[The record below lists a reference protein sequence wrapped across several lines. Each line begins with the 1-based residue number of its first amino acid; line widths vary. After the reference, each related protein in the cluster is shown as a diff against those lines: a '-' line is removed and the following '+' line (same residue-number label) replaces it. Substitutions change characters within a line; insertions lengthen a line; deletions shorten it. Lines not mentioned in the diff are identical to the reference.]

1 MFNKTKNRSLLVAG
15 ALFVAAS
22 ITACSKSK
30 GGDTG
35 PTPEGKPEFAIHYST
50 SKGSYLLPIHDLM
63 SGVITPVG
71 KGTDVTNIFTW
82 GENIIQKG
90 KYFYTVE
97 PNSGKFGKYNF
108 ENGVLQTIKE
118 IPFSAMSYLYLGWH
132 TWVDNKTLMIGGRGN
147 SEYAVIDVDNMTI
160 VKSGVFDTGKELPK
174 DHTLSVNSI
183 TPQGGKVFLT
193 FMVRNEVTELTYDT
207 AYTASVDYPSLTNFK
222 ITGKDTRSAP
232 PGALRNGYFHKFSDQ
247 GNTYILTHPMP
258 MLGGNKP
265 NMPTGFYRV
274 KDGSTVLDPGYFFN
288 ISALSQ
294 GDNQLGVEYLG
305 NGKALLINARDAK
318 NVVKE
323 KNDWWYKPMWEYI
336 VVDVNTQQI
345 VKKLDFPG
353 LLNSRSAIVKNGKA
367 YIAVNDA
374 KADAIYIWEYDPGT
388 DKLTKGAKIEGGDGD
403 TPVLYK
409 LR

>member
-1 MFNKTKNRSLLVAG
+1 MFTKTKNRSLLFAA
-15 ALFVAAS
+15 ALFTAAS

-30 GGDTG
+30 DG
-35 PTPEGKPEFAIHYST
+35 PAQANPEFALHYST
-50 SKGSYLLPIHDLM
+50 AKGSYLLPIDDLM
-63 SGVITPVG
+63 SGTISPVG
-71 KGTDVTNIFTW
+71 KGTDVTSIFTW

-90 KYFYTVE
+90 KYFYNLE
-97 PNSGKFGKYNF
+97 PTGAKFGKYTF
-108 ENGVLQTIKE
+108 EKGFLEPIKV

-132 TWVDNKTLMIGGRGN
+132 TWINDRTLMIGGRGN
-147 SEYAVIDVDNMTI
+147 SEYAVINVDNMNI
-160 VKSGVFDTGKELPK
+160 EKSGVFDTGKELPK
-174 DHTLSVNSI
+174 DHTLSINSI
-183 TPQGGKVFLT
+183 TPQGAKIFLT
-193 FMVRNEVTELTYDT
+193 FMVRNEVTKLTYDT
-207 AYTASVDYPSLTNFK
+207 AYTASVDYPSLNNFK

-274 KDGSTVLDPGYFFN
+274 KDGTTVLDPGYFFN

-323 KNDWWYKPMWEYI
+323 KDDWWYKPMWEYI
-336 VVDVNTQQI
+336 VVDVNTQSI
-345 VKKLDFPG
+345 IKKLDFPG

-367 YIAVNDA
+367 YIAVNDP
-374 KADAIYIWEYDPGT
+374 KADAIYIWEYDPAT
-388 DKLTKGAKIEGGDGD
+388 DKLTRGAKIDGGDGD

>member
-1 MFNKTKNRSLLVAG
+1 MFTKTKNRSLLFAA
-15 ALFVAAS
+15 ALFTAAS

-35 PTPEGKPEFAIHYST
+35 PGPEGNPEFAIHYST

-71 KGTDVTNIFTW
+71 KGTDVTSIFTW

-97 PNSGKFGKYNF
+97 PNSGKFGKYSF
-108 ENGVLQTIKE
+108 EKGVLETVKE
-118 IPFSAMSYLYLGWH
+118 IPFTAMSYLYLGWH
-132 TWVDNKTLMIGGRGN
+132 TWIDGKTLMIGGRGN
-147 SEYAVIDVDNMTI
+147 SEYAVINVDNMTI
-160 VKSGVFDTGKELPK
+160 EKSGVFNTGKELPK

-183 TPQGGKVFLT
+183 TPQGSKVFLT
-193 FMVRNEVTELTYDT
+193 FMVRNEVTKLTYDT
-207 AYTASVDYPSLTNFK
+207 AYTASVDYPSLNNFK

-247 GNTYILTHPMP
+247 GNTYVLTHPMP

-265 NMPTGFYRV
+265 NMPTGFYRI
-274 KDGSTVLDPGYFFN
+274 KDGATVLDPGYFFN

-336 VVDVNTQQI
+336 VVDVNAQKI
-345 VKKLDFPG
+345 VKKLDFPP
-353 LLNSRSAIVKNGKA
+353 LLNSRSAVVHNGKA

-374 KADAIYIWEYDPGT
+374 KADAIYIWEYDSNT
-388 DKLTKGAKIEGGDGD
+388 DKLTKGAKVEGGDGD

-409 LR
+409 LN